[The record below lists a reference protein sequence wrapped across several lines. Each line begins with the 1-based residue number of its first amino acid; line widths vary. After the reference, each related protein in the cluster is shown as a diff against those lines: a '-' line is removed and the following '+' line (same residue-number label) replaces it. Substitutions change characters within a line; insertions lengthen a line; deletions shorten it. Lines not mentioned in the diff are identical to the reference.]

1 MPLPPPLGR
10 RPRASPTSGGR
21 GRSGQRKADSGS
33 CWKLETG
40 NVSYR
45 ELATGKVTGNA
56 LGLAIHS
63 PPMSTEGSR
72 FIVLMALAAN
82 LVIAV
87 LKFVAATVSG
97 STAMLAEGFHSLADS
112 GNQLFLLRGAKASRF
127 QPSVRYPF
135 GRGKELY
142 FWSFMVAVFL
152 FVGGGV
158 VAFMEGLDRIRH
170 PHPHDR
176 GITFNLVVLGLSA
189 CFELGIAFRPALK
202 EFNHRRGSRRVWRT
216 IRETKDPT
224 LLVVLFE
231 DSVAVLGLTVAA
243 AGLLIA
249 QATGN
254 SAWDGIASLVIG
266 VMLGAVA
273 WILASET
280 KGMLVGESASR
291 EVRSAI
297 RTAALSV
304 SQVESVDRLLT
315 MHLGPDEILVNM
327 DLIVESGLLA
337 SDLERITEDVEREI
351 IGLVPQATRVFIEFG
366 HEQ

>member
-1 MPLPPPLGR
+1 
-10 RPRASPTSGGR
+10 
-21 GRSGQRKADSGS
+21 
-33 CWKLETG
+33 
-40 NVSYR
+40 
-45 ELATGKVTGNA
+45 
-56 LGLAIHS
+56 
-63 PPMSTEGSR
+63 MSTSNSR
-72 FIVLMALAAN
+72 FIVLMALVAN
-82 LVIAV
+82 LCISV
-87 LKFVAATVSG
+87 LKFIAASISG

-127 QPSVRYPF
+127 RPSVRYPF

-158 VAFMEGLDRIRH
+158 VAFMEGLDRVRH
-170 PHPHDR
+170 PHAPTG
-176 GITFNLVVLGLSA
+176 GITLNLVVLGVAAL
-189 CFELGIAFRPALK
+189 FEMGIAFRPALK
-202 EFNHRRGSRRVWRT
+202 EFNHRRGGRQVWRT

-243 AGLLIA
+243 AGLILA
-249 QATGN
+249 ETTGN
-254 SAWDGIASLVIG
+254 PAWDGVASIVIG
-266 VMLGAVA
+266 VMLAAVA

-297 RTAALSV
+297 RTAALSIPE
-304 SQVESVDRLLT
+304 VEMVERLLT

-327 DLIVESGLLA
+327 DLVVEEGLSA
-337 SDLERITEDVEREI
+337 ADLERITDQIEAEI
-351 IGLVPQATRVFIEFG
+351 VGLVPQATRVFVEFG
-366 HEQ
+366 HER